1 MDARWL
7 RGPRLAGTLM
17 TSNGQDSMISEQH
30 RQLNRKV
37 LPLSSSLLL
46 SGNCEKRRL
55 FESSKDTT
63 QNIVFANT
71 ERLPTFN
78 TQANGRYQSAVF
90 TDQRQ
95 KLTFLAETQD
105 PLLDCRESMRATN
118 SRAELQETRPAATR
132 DANEPGSWAGTQ
144 TPEDGMCNIR
154 PPAESQN
161 VQLHLGMPTMVENR
175 CAELKEPLIMT
186 MRSTEGRLEEETHG
200 SFESTGTPFLLA
212 MGTAE
217 QRASP
222 ALQHL
227 ACQSGPSPVQVKLMT
242 PLLLPFGMVGAG
254 LGGGATSRVGHPQG
268 LVLTLPSPRSL
279 TTTAAASSG
288 LLALPLPLH
297 SLQATSSLSTHLQH
311 LHQLQLLHQQSQQ
324 STPLSSPSSTAP
336 PVVGALGQPSCS
348 QDGVLPETHSH
359 SLSCTTSGGG
369 GGSGGTCP
377 VAAVEDKLKYNR
389 LLASQITPSAIAAVA
404 ASFTPSSSQILAST
418 LPCLA
423 GLTGQL
429 VTTAQGQ
436 IIGAIPLEGGA
447 AGTAAGSAGSG
458 VMGGLAV
465 QSMTPQILTNG
476 QGQVVATIIGNQILP
491 VLKPQGIM
499 LSAIKASQLQ
509 QLQGQHRSQVSP
521 QAYAQHTL
529 TVGPSQGSPVPQPL
543 SPASPSIGPAVHNP
557 QGACSDI
564 DNMKLEEIREFARAF
579 KIRRLSMGLTQTQVG
594 QAMSSTE
601 APAYS
606 QSAICRNALLMRAD
620 VFLPAFGARRGEGI
634 SDGWPL
640 ARDNASTTST
650 ASSTPPMKMNPR
662 LLCPARFEKLDITPK
677 SAQKIKPV
685 LERWMAEA
693 EARQRTGLQ
702 SLSDFVGSEPSRK
715 RRRRTSFTPQ
725 ALEALNAYFERNTH
739 PSGQEMT
746 AIAEHLCYER
756 EVVRVWFCNKRQML
770 KNTIKRLKT
779 HEQTLPTPDNT
790 LVVAPVETT
799 MDGGDSKPKKAYTSR
814 PSSRP
819 LPPML

>member
-1 MDARWL
+1 MEPGRPFLWL
-7 RGPRLAGTLM
+7 RGPRLVGTLM
-17 TSNGQDSMISEQH
+17 TSNGQDAMISEQH
-30 RQLNRKV
+30 RQLNSKV
-37 LPLSSSLLL
+37 PPLSSSLLL

-55 FESSKDTT
+55 FESSKDT
-63 QNIVFANT
+63 QNIVLANT

-78 TQANGRYQSAVF
+78 TQANGRYQSTVF

-95 KLTFLAETQD
+95 KLTCLVETQD

-118 SRAELQETRPAATR
+118 SRAELQ

-161 VQLHLGMPTMVENR
+161 VQLHLGVPNMVENR
-175 CAELKEPLIMT
+175 SAGLKEPMIMT

-200 SFESTGTPFLLA
+200 SFESTGTPSLPA

-227 ACQSGPSPVQVKLMT
+227 ACQSGPSPIQVKLMT
-242 PLLLPFGMVGAG
+242 PLLLPFGMAGVGAG

-279 TTTAAASSG
+279 TTTAAAASSG

-311 LHQLQLLHQQSQQ
+311 LHQLQMLHQQSQQ
-324 STPLSSPSSTAP
+324 STPLSFPSTVP
-336 PVVGALGQPSCS
+336 PIVGALGQPSCS

-359 SLSCTTSGGG
+359 SLSCISSG

-389 LLASQITPSAIAAVA
+389 LLASQMTPSAIAAMA

-418 LPCLA
+418 LPCLT

-429 VTTAQGQ
+429 VTTAEGQ
-436 IIGAIPLEGGA
+436 IIGAIPLVGGA

-458 VMGGLAV
+458 VMGVLAV

-476 QGQVVATIIGNQILP
+476 QGQVVATVIGNQILP
-491 VLKPQGIM
+491 VLNPQGIM
-499 LSAIKASQLQ
+499 LSAIKASQQ
-509 QLQGQHRSQVSP
+509 QVGQLQGQHRSQVSP
-521 QAYAQHTL
+521 QHTL

-564 DNMKLEEIREFARAF
+564 DNVKLEEIREFARVF
-579 KIRRLSMGLTQTQVG
+579 KIRRLSLGLTQTQVG

-606 QSAICRNALLMRAD
+606 QSAICRNALFMRAD

-650 ASSTPPMKMNPR
+650 ASSTPPIKMNPG

-685 LERWMAEA
+685 LERWMTEA

-715 RRRRTSFTPQ
+715 RKRRTSFTPQ

-779 HEQTLPTPDNT
+779 HEQTLPMPDNT

-799 MDGGDSKPKKAYTSR
+799 MDGGDSKPKKTYTSR

>member
-175 CAELKEPLIMT
+175 CAGLKEPLIMT

-279 TTTAAASSG
+279 TTTAAAASSG

-606 QSAICRNALLMRAD
+606 QSAICR
-620 VFLPAFGARRGEGI
+620 
-634 SDGWPL
+634 
-640 ARDNASTTST
+640 
-650 ASSTPPMKMNPR
+650 
-662 LLCPARFEKLDITPK
+662 FEKLDITPK